1 MSEAHKIVGAAQDED
16 LTVLRIAAKP
26 EPGAFNLEEL
36 VLRHNVRDASE
47 YNLPPLV
54 ESMRRNGYRPSA
66 PLVVHIGE
74 DGVPEVLAGNRRT
87 NALLSMQPMER
98 ATVLASCDGK
108 VPCIIYKGLTKAQIE
123 LLRCDHGS
131 DEDREP
137 LSKYGTFVAVNRL
150 LIAGLSQAAIA
161 IRLGMYVIRDNVKK
175 PNRSQVQIFTA
186 ACALPPRV
194 QEMLKEFWLRG
205 KGPIKHTDIMPL
217 SKVWNEEWTA
227 YGISGQ
233 EGPQFRAKVDE
244 ILARDTSVTV
254 PVTKSLTAN
263 AANEKAKVMSSPTT
277 RQLLV
282 AATAADGT
290 KLAELD
296 RQLCQRDHL
305 IRQIDW
311 LMQHKQKQITKLLDE
326 AKEALA
332 TADKEE
338 EERRKVAAEAARAQA
353 SPIVTAPPTLGT

>member
-1 MSEAHKIVGAAQDED
+1 MSEHKIVGAAQEED
-16 LTVLRIAAKP
+16 LSCLRIAAKP
-26 EPGAFNLEEL
+26 EQGSFQLEEL

-54 ESMRRNGYRPSA
+54 ESMLRNGYRPSA

-74 DGVPEVLAGNRRT
+74 DNVPEVLAGNRRT
-87 NALLSMQPMER
+87 NALLSLQPAQR
-98 ATVLASCDGK
+98 AVVLSSTDGK
-108 VPCIIYKGLTKAQIE
+108 VPCIVYRNLTKAQVE

-161 IRLGMYVIRDNVKK
+161 VRLGMYVVKDNVKK
-175 PNRSQVQIFTA
+175 PNRSQVQIYTA

-194 QEMLKEFWLRG
+194 QDMLKEFWLRG
-205 KGPIKHTDIMPL
+205 KGPIKHSDIMPL

-227 YGISGQ
+227 YGINGQ

-244 ILARDTSVTV
+244 IIARDTTPTV
-254 PVTKSLTAN
+254 AVTKTLTAN

-305 IRQIDW
+305 VRQIDW
-311 LMQHKQKQITKLLDE
+311 LMQHKTKQITKLLEE
-326 AKEALA
+326 AKEALDK
-332 TADKEE
+332 ADKEE
-338 EERRKVAAEAARAQA
+338 EDRRKAAAEAARAQA
-353 SPIVTAPPTLGT
+353 APVVTAPPVLGS